1 MHEVDG
7 DGGSGGVSGS
17 LPRGVRLASE
27 WAWRLLVIVALA
39 GVVVYL
45 VIVFQDIVVPLM
57 VALLVCALVAPTVGS
72 SRLDFMCIYLHS
84 S

>member
-1 MHEVDG
+1 MHEVEG
-7 DGGSGGVSGS
+7 HGESGRVSGS

-45 VIVFQDIVVPLM
+45 VVVFQDIGVRPR
-57 VALLVCALVAPTVGS
+57 VAPSECGRAHV
-72 SRLDFMCIYLHS
+72 
-84 S
+84 